1 MIKKIFSVCRQMF
14 FFTLIQIFKN
24 GSKLPRMI
32 ELACDEVTSTT
43 GHLHGPK

>member
-1 MIKKIFSVCRQMF
+1 MMKKIFSVCRQMF

-24 GSKLPRMI
+24 GCKLPRMI
-32 ELACDEVTSTT
+32 QLARGELTSTA